1 MMRIRR
7 PATFARN
14 CVDAAADGLTLK
26 PCPSDFVPT
35 VGKMNK
41 LVSNV
46 AMALKFSA
54 AGYSGGSDMV
64 SPAGTMS

>member
-1 MMRIRR
+1 MH
-7 PATFARN
+7 
-14 CVDAAADGLTLK
+14 AAADGLTLK

-35 VGKMNK
+35 VGNEINK

-54 AGYSGGSDMV
+54 AGLGGVEGDACV
-64 SPAGTMS
+64 LQGR